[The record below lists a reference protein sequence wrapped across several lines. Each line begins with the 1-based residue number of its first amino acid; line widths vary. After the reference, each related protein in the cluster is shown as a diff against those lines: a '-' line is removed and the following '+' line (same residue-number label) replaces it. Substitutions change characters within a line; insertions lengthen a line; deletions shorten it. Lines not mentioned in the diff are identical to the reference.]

1 MVGSE
6 YLCVK
11 SNFKDN
17 TEEEELNQ
25 KYFRHHRGMEGKGK
39 RRNVRIQRLKKKNR
53 KKKPFRL
60 SIPASVV

>member
-1 MVGSE
+1 MVASE

-17 TEEEELNQ
+17 TEKEKLNQ
-25 KYFRHHRGMEGKGK
+25 KYFRHHRGMERKGK

-53 KKKPFRL
+53 KKMSFRL
-60 SIPASVV
+60 SMPASVV